1 MEKLKGIQNDIT
13 RLLENLEIIK
23 KQQATIEELKHE
35 NQECNKLEK
44 KLVKEVISHFSEK
57 CDQYKIVMHF

>member
-44 KLVKEVISHFSEK
+44 NLVKEVISHF
-57 CDQYKIVMHF
+57 F